1 MDNPK
6 AIVTGGRGDLASAIV
21 PELQRAGYD
30 VLAPG
35 RDELDVSDAASVKSW
50 FARVGPIS
58 LLINNAGLTRDVVHS
73 RITEEEW
80 DLVVDT
86 NLKGSFLCA
95 QAALRLFPK
104 QIGGHII
111 NIGSFSGKSPPVG
124 QTNYAAA
131 KAGVI
136 GLTQSLAKEYGKRNI
151 RVNAVLPGF
160 LETKMT
166 AGLSE
171 NALDRVRQRHA
182 LGRFNTVEDAARF
195 IAFLDTMKQVSGQVF
210 QLDSRV

>member
-21 PELQRAGYD
+21 SELQRAGYD

-50 FARVGPIS
+50 FARVGSIS

-195 IAFLDTMKQVSGQVF
+195 IAFLDTMKQISGQVF